1 MKTPAHILALPA
13 SVALLSVTI
22 LAEAPGIQ
30 TLKNLK
36 FASIEVPGAS
46 ITEAMGLNNLGDIV
60 GSWED
65 AVTHKRLGFLLSGG
79 VYTPIDIPGAV
90 LTVANDINDAGD
102 IVGTYYEPADAGEPF
117 GDSHGYLLS
126 ANGELTTIT
135 VPGQR
140 ITWAFGINNRRQ
152 IVGGYSE
159 WSGDQ
164 ALGVHGFMLDTGT
177 FTPIDF
183 PVPTPRAHILVTYAS
198 GINDAGDIV
207 GGYNEDDLYET
218 RRGFLLRNGVYT
230 TFDVPGAGFTDIFA
244 INNTGGMAG
253 EYLDFDGL
261 IYGFLFS
268 PDRGFHRLAGTGN
281 SKQRFTWLSPFGL
294 NDSGRIVGSGAI
306 VNGSLGG
313 FVAEPPTGW
322 VPESIQLSRIGSA
335 LSGSSR

>member
-1 MKTPAHILALPA
+1 MKTPARILALAA
-13 SVALLSVTI
+13 SVALLSVTT
-22 LAEAPGIQ
+22 LAEAPEIQ

-36 FASIEVPGAS
+36 VASIKVPGAS
-46 ITEAMGLNNLGDIV
+46 TTEAMGINNLGDIV

-65 AVTHKRLGFLLSGG
+65 AVTRKRYGFLLSGG

-102 IVGTYYEPADAGEPF
+102 IVGTYYEPADAGELF
-117 GDSHGYLLS
+117 GASHGYLLS
-126 ANGELTTIT
+126 ADGQLTTIT

-140 ITWAFGINNRRQ
+140 VTWAFGINNQGQ

-164 ALGVHGFMLDTGT
+164 VLGVHGFMLDTGT
-177 FTPIDF
+177 FTPVDF

-207 GGYNEDDLYET
+207 GGYNEDDIDET
-218 RRGFLLRNGVYT
+218 RRGFVLRDGVYS
-230 TFDVPGAGFTDIFA
+230 TFDVPGAAFTDIFA
-244 INNTGGMAG
+244 INNAGGMAG

-281 SKQRFTWLSPFGL
+281 SKQRFRWLLPFGL
-294 NDSGRIVGSGAI
+294 NDSGRIAGSGATI
-306 VNGSLGG
+306 DGSLGS

-322 VPESIQLSRIGSA
+322 LPESIQFSRV
-335 LSGSSR
+335 R